1 VIIRWAAAFEGEGEV
16 ASVLE
21 FMSCLLFFVIQK
33 QASFVSEQ
41 CDDLGALGFI
51 LIYGGKCGYV

>member
-1 VIIRWAAAFEGEGEV
+1 V